1 MKSKTIFLTSLLGM
15 LLVWGQETLRKTH
28 FNLENGLAVQGYDVV
43 AYFKVSKALK
53 GSKEFSL
60 VYNGIRYQFASAE
73 NKETFKK
80 APSNYEP
87 EFGGWCAYAMGSS
100 GEKVEVDPETFK
112 IVNGKLYLFYNQY
125 FNNTLKDWN
134 KNEVA
139 LKTKAEQNWSQL
151 FR

>member
-60 VYNGIRYQFASAE
+60 VYNGIRYQFTSAE

-139 LKTKAEQNWSQL
+139 LKIKAEQHWSQL

>member
-139 LKTKAEQNWSQL
+139 LKIKAEQHWSQL